1 MASVQL
7 VKSDHL
13 GNWSAVLFRE
23 NHPSICTSVIVAV
36 ALVNSKKV
44 RDILEH
50 LESSSVL
57 ETPVRV
63 EDYVLVGS
71 DATSCGHKISRYL
84 QKTEEYEEI
93 SPLLKLQS

>member
-1 MASVQL
+1 ME

-13 GNWSAVLFRE
+13 GNWPAVLFRE

-71 DATSCGHKISRYL
+71 DATSCGHKISLTKRYL

>member
-1 MASVQL
+1 MEVE
-7 VKSDHL
+7 SDHL

-44 RDILEH
+44 RHILEH

-71 DATSCGHKISRYL
+71 DATSCGHKISLTKRYL